1 MLFQLKALNLYI
13 INRINILSVFLMNLL
28 VQFLLYVVCSI
39 LKKNIFMNY
48 NLIARNGNENSEK
61 KISLFTETSEN
72 FTTLNY
78 ILKVPYLNQWINYQ
92 TISLLK
98 KYIKI
103 QKELKHILNTTQT
116 VTNRISI
123 FNSTK
128 LITTNFLT
136 GT

>member
-78 ILKVPYLNQWINYQ
+78 ILKVPYLNQ
-92 TISLLK
+92 
-98 KYIKI
+98 
-103 QKELKHILNTTQT
+103 
-116 VTNRISI
+116 
-123 FNSTK
+123 
-128 LITTNFLT
+128 
-136 GT
+136 

>member
-28 VQFLLYVVCSI
+28 VQSLLYVVCSI